1 MQLYAGRTADQWRG
15 FTALDTGN
23 SGEPITWYDSAGHHA
38 AWRHQHRSNNG
49 GHADAEHLGMRREP
63 DDESGNARHDGTSQ
77 RHGRGGNA
85 GRIPTGLL
93 KGELAPPMPSRKTP
107 IRQINIG

>member
-1 MQLYAGRTADQWRG
+1 
-15 FTALDTGN
+15 
-23 SGEPITWYDSAGHHA
+23 
-38 AWRHQHRSNNG
+38 
-49 GHADAEHLGMRREP
+49 MRRER

-85 GRIPTGLL
+85 GRIPAGLL

>member
-23 SGEPITWYDSAGHHA
+23 SGEPITRYDSARHHA